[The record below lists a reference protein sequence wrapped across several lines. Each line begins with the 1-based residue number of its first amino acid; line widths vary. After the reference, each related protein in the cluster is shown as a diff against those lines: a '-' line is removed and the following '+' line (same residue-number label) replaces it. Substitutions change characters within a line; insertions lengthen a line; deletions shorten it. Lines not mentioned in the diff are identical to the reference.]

1 MYPSFDIYIIY
12 RNLKLFMGATMSS
25 ESKKRK
31 ADCDTHQRYG
41 RFTNG
46 FALKWKGIRGKRGI
60 FFNSAQRMQEKKE
73 LKKELENLEF

>member
-1 MYPSFDIYIIY
+1 
-12 RNLKLFMGATMSS
+12 MSS

-46 FALKWKGIRGKRGI
+46 FALKWKDRGKRG
-60 FFNSAQRMQEKKE
+60 FFYNSAQRMQEKQNFRK
-73 LKKELENLEF
+73 LKDEVQKDVYEYRSDDQRT

>member
-1 MYPSFDIYIIY
+1 
-12 RNLKLFMGATMSS
+12 MSS

-46 FALKWKGIRGKRGI
+46 FALKWKGRGKRGV
-60 FFNSAQRMQEKKE
+60 FYNSAQRMQEKQNFRK
-73 LKKELENLEF
+73 LKDEVQKDVYEYRSDDQRT

>member
-1 MYPSFDIYIIY
+1 
-12 RNLKLFMGATMSS
+12 MSS

-46 FALKWKGIRGKRGI
+46 FALKWKGRRKRG
-60 FFNSAQRMQEKKE
+60 FFYNSAQRMQEKQNFRK
-73 LKKELENLEF
+73 LKDEVQKDEYEYRSDDQRT

>member
-1 MYPSFDIYIIY
+1 
-12 RNLKLFMGATMSS
+12 MSS

-46 FALKWKGIRGKRGI
+46 FALKWKGRGKRG
-60 FFNSAQRMQEKKE
+60 FFYNSAQRMQEKQNFRK
-73 LKKELENLEF
+73 LKDEVQKDVYEHRSDDQGT

>member
-1 MYPSFDIYIIY
+1 M
-12 RNLKLFMGATMSS
+12 NLQRKVVMSS

-31 ADCDTHQRYG
+31 ADCDTHNRKC

-60 FFNSAQRMQEKKE
+60 FFNSAQRRAEKEAFRKE
-73 LKKELENLEF
+73 MENWEILGGGK